1 MIFTKL
7 DVVGGFQGRCGTPQK
22 DGCIRL
28 KPSINRHITGMVAW
42 RFSLF
47 VGTIVLFINNHQSE
61 IDQRGEYRTPCS
73 DDDAG
78 QSVTDP
84 GPFIIT
90 FTVVHS
96 AVKHRNVVTKS

>member
-1 MIFTKL
+1 MIFPKL

-28 KPSINRHITGMVAW
+28 KTPINRHITGMVAW

-47 VGTIVLFINNHQSE
+47 VGAIVLFIDNHQSE
-61 IDQRGEYRTPCS
+61 IVQRGKYRTPCS
-73 DDDAG
+73 DDNTG
-78 QSVTDP
+78 QSFADP